1 MRRAANSYDNSA
13 LALEVGDRI
22 QVYEKRN
29 TGQWLGKNLNTGKE
43 GMFPF
48 THVKSINGQGL

>member
-48 THVKSINGQGL
+48 THVKSING